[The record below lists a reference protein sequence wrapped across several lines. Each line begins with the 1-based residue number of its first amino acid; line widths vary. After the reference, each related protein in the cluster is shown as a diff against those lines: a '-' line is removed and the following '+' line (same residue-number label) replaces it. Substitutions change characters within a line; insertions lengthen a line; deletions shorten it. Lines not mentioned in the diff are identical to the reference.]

1 MCCSSF
7 AKNFNRFLAERF
19 KQSAQKDMHK
29 YSNIIERYMQN
40 YVNAKS

>member
-7 AKNFNRFLAERF
+7 AKNFNRVRTERF
-19 KQSAQKDMHK
+19 KQSAQKDMRK